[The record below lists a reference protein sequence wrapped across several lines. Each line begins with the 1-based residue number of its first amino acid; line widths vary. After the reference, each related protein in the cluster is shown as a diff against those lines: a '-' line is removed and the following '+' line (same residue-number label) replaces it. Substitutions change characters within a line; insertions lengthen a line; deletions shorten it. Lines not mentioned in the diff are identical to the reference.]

1 MTERERIG
9 QTIIMGLPG
18 PELTDG
24 LRQLIRDIQPG
35 GFIFFTRNLASP
47 AQLFALVTE
56 LQGLSEWPLIFT
68 VDQEGGRVSRLK
80 VIGEEPPSAS
90 ELRAY
95 GGVEVCARHG
105 ELTARLLRTVGFN
118 LDLCP
123 VVDYCVDETA
133 DNSLRGRC
141 YGAGPDEVIEKAS
154 AFQAAL
160 QAGGVHAT
168 AKHFPGYTH
177 CEKDPHGDLPRITR
191 SREELMAEELRVF
204 RHFARTSECV
214 MVGHGHFT
222 AFHAEPLP
230 ASLSPVLIGEVLQG
244 ELGFHGMVMS
254 DDLEMGA
261 VANRYGSAEAARRAV
276 EAGSDLLLICHN
288 PACVEI
294 ARDALLELPDAIK
307 ERVVRRVEAYRQ
319 TLARPP
325 ERFDAEVFGQINEE
339 IRRLRLEVRGS

>member
-1 MTERERIG
+1 
-9 QTIIMGLPG
+9 MGLPG

-24 LRQLIRDIQPG
+24 LRTLIRDIRPG
-35 GFIFFTRNLASP
+35 GFIFFTRNLATP
-47 AQLFALVTE
+47 EQLFALVKE
-56 LQGLSEWPLIFT
+56 LQDLSDLPLIFT

-80 VIGEEPPSAS
+80 VIGEEPPSAA
-90 ELRAY
+90 ELRAV
-95 GGVEVCARHG
+95 GGTEVCARHG
-105 ELTARLLRTVGFN
+105 ELTARLLRLVGFN

-123 VVDYCVDETA
+123 VVDYCLDEAA

-141 YGAGPDEVIEKAS
+141 YGRTPDEVIEKAS
-154 AFQAAL
+154 AFQSAL

-191 SREELMAEELRVF
+191 TQAELMAEELRVF

-230 ASLSPVLIGEVLQG
+230 ASLSPVLIQEVLRG
-244 ELGFHGMVMS
+244 ELGFGGMVMS

-261 VANRYGSAEAARRAV
+261 VANRYGSAEASRRAV
-276 EAGSDLLLICHN
+276 EAGTDLLLICHN
-288 PACVEI
+288 PACAEI
-294 ARDALLELPDAIK
+294 ARDALLEVSDGVLEKTVGRI
-307 ERVVRRVEAYRQ
+307 EQYRR

-325 ERFDAEVFGQINEE
+325 EHFDAEAFRAVNEE
-339 IRRLRLEVRGS
+339 IRQFRMQVRGK